1 MTRSFIFCIRSNMT
15 SAQSSSF
22 FRMNYQLLKSKC
34 YICVC
39 NSSKLFWSRHRHR
52 WRHVCE
58 LRLFTKQ
65 SVWIGYVRMRKW
77 WMHPKSTAVQFRER
91 LWRRIRRNRLPHLPV
106 SIVGSF
112 LSLDAMLTSLN
123 FVNVLI
129 WSDTPSL
136 TKAGHLFLARETV
149 SILITSPLSKWF
161 ACPKTAQVC
170 GDQRR
175 SHIWKYLMK
184 SFWR

>member
-1 MTRSFIFCIRSNMT
+1 MLDWHLHPCSVRLFCVLLIQWNIVWYRGWSSNLSKLIKILRRRVMTRSFIFCIRSNMT

-34 YICVC
+34 YICVY

-91 LWRRIRRNRLPHLPV
+91 LWRRIRWNRLPHLPV

-112 LSLDAMLTSLN
+112 LSLDAMLTSLISWT
-123 FVNVLI
+123 F
-129 WSDTPSL
+129 WS
-136 TKAGHLFLARETV
+136 EV
-149 SILITSPLSKWF
+149 ILQ
-161 ACPKTAQVC
+161 A
-170 GDQRR
+170 
-175 SHIWKYLMK
+175 
-184 SFWR
+184 